1 MGWDELAD
9 AEGFAVVYPRG
20 IENGWNDGRD
30 NTARWGDEAPPD
42 DVAFFDVLLD
52 RLVADSTADPDR
64 VFVTGPSNGGMMTL
78 RLACDRAGRI
88 AGIAPLIA
96 NTSEAL

>member
-1 MGWDELAD
+1 
-9 AEGFAVVYPRG
+9 
-20 IENGWNDGRD
+20 
-30 NTARWGDEAPPD
+30 
-42 DVAFFDVLLD
+42 